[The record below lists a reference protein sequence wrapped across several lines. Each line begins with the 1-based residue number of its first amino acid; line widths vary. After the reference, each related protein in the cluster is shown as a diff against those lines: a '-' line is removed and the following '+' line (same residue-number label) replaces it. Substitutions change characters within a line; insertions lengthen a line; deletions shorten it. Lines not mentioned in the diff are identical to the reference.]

1 MTKFTAPL
9 SFFLLCG
16 ISLLAE
22 WRALAATFSLAADR
36 EEYTHILLVLPMVA
50 ALTFLDRRL
59 LLSSPQPAWWWGSA
73 FGLAS
78 VTVAALA
85 KWAGA
90 LQPDTRLALAMLAVV
105 GWWMGA
111 FILCFGPSLAR
122 AFLFPLGFLLWLVP
136 IPSFLLAHI
145 ITFLQ
150 QWSAYT
156 AQLLFTAV
164 GVPVSQDGFF
174 LTIPGLTVEVAKEC
188 SSIRSSL
195 MLVVTTMVL
204 AQLQLRSFWRKALL
218 VAVAVP
224 LSVAK
229 NGLRIFVIAMMG
241 TRVDPSYLTGRL
253 HHQGGIIFLLIALL
267 VIFLLLWILRKGEQ
281 RSVAASGF
289 GPVAPLSSTHH

>member
-36 EEYTHILLVLPMVA
+36 EEYTHILLVLPIVA

-59 LLSSPQPAWWWGSA
+59 LLSSPQPEWWWGSA

-289 GPVAPLSSTHH
+289 GPVAPLNSTHH

>member
-59 LLSSPQPAWWWGSA
+59 LLSSPQPEWWWGSA

-289 GPVAPLSSTHH
+289 GPVAPLNSTHH